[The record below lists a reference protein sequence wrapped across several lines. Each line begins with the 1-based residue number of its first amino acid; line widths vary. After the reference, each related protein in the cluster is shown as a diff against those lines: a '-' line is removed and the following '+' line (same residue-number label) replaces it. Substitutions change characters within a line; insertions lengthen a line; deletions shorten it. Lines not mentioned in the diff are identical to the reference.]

1 MSRTVRHDFSK
12 PTTGDTVTTNSQS
25 LAEVVAEPARS
36 AAPAKVSPK
45 ALIRNAVE
53 VNRREIEN
61 ALPQGYVGGP
71 ERFARTVMTCVA
83 RDPNLLKCTPTS
95 IIGAAMQAAQLGLT
109 PGVLGEAWIVA
120 YRDQATFQVGY
131 RGLIA
136 LAARSGI
143 VLQAHTV
150 HERDEFT
157 YELGLNPQLRHVPAI
172 GNRGPSI
179 LWYAVAKD
187 RANGDLLG
195 FAVIDRDHVEKRR
208 KSNRGNSPAW
218 QDWFDEMALTKAI
231 RECCKFLPLSV
242 EMATAVASDGVV
254 RDQVAGQADEFVADH
269 DDTID
274 GEVLS

>member
-109 PGVLGEAWIVA
+109 PGVLGEAWLIA
-120 YRDQATFQVGY
+120 YGGECTFQLGY
-131 RGLIA
+131 KGLVA

-143 VLQAHTV
+143 AIQAHTV
-150 HERDEFT
+150 YERDTFD
-157 YELGLNPQLRHVPAI
+157 YELGLAPTLRHVPAK
-172 GNRGPSI
+172 GDRGPGVY
-179 LWYAVAKD
+179 WYAVA
-187 RANGDLLG
+187 RERSSGQLLG
-195 FAVIDRDHVEKRR
+195 FAVLDRHQVDKRR
-208 KSNRGNSPAW
+208 KANRGKSPAW
-218 QDWFDEMALTKAI
+218 DQWYDEMATSKAV
-231 RECCKFLPLSV
+231 REVCKYLPLSV
-242 EMATAVASDGVV
+242 EMATALASDGAV
-254 RDQVAGQADEFVADH
+254 RTEIAGQADEFVADY